1 MGYFAHVT
9 ETTVTEV
16 HVLADGVT
24 DNLPFPE
31 SEPLGQAFLSDL
43 WRDPPQSYVECS
55 IDGEYRGVYPGVGYT
70 WDGTIFAPPVE
81 PAPDPIPTPDDYTTQ
96 PEPVIEAP

>member
-9 ETTVTEV
+9 ETIVDLV

-43 WRDPPQSYVECS
+43 WGDTPQSYVECS
-55 IDGEYRGVYPGVGYT
+55 IDGEYRGCYPGVGYT
-70 WDGTIFAPPVE
+70 FDGIVFAPP
-81 PAPDPIPTPDDYTTQ
+81 A
-96 PEPVIEAP
+96 IEEI